1 MSKKFGKLTLS
12 TYSSLLT
19 NKKTLLVASIGKCG
33 HEGYR
38 EAQITFKN
46 GAFYFIVTDG
56 YNFLGIEKKL
66 GQNLKSALNI
76 IEGSICP
83 TPWYVK

>member
-1 MSKKFGKLTLS
+1 MYGKLKIS
-12 TYSSLLT
+12 TYSSLRT
-19 NKKTLLVASIGKCG
+19 NKKTVLVASIGKCG

-38 EAQITFKN
+38 EAQISLKDGCFW
-46 GAFYFIVTDG
+46 YIVTDG

-66 GQNLKSALNI
+66 GSNLKSALNI
-76 IEGSICP
+76 IEGKMSP